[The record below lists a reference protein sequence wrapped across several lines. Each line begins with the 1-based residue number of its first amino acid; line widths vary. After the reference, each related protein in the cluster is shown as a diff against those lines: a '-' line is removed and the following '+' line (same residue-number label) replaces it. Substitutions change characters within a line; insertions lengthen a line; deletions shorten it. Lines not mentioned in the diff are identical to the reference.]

1 MNITTTTG
9 PVTTLA
15 VAGEVNGSNYCQLI
29 EAADLLLGAGHIQL
43 ILDLS
48 GVTYISSAGLLA
60 LQTIATRAA
69 YLGGTVVLCGPNSDV
84 RHVLEMTGII
94 HAIGV
99 YPDAAA
105 AQAGLAGIAN
115 A

>member
-9 PVTTLA
+9 PVTILA
-15 VAGEVNGSNYCQLI
+15 VSGDVDGSNYYRLI
-29 EAADLLLGAGHIQL
+29 EAADPLLAAGYTQL

-48 GVTYISSAGLLA
+48 GVTYITSAGLVA

-69 YLGGTVVLCGPNSDV
+69 SLGGKAVLCGPDDNV

-94 HAIGV
+94 YAIGV
-99 YPDAAA
+99 YPDAVA
-105 AQAGLAGIAN
+105 AQAGLAGT
-115 A
+115 